1 MNRDNFAGYIIKSMP
16 TILLIR
22 HCENDYVKTRRLAGR
37 LPDIHLNKN
46 GQAQALALAEKL
58 ASAPIKAIYSSPL
71 ERAIETARPI
81 AGALHLEIIPFDG
94 LMEIN
99 FGEWQ
104 GKTLKSLQ
112 RLKIWKTVQNSP
124 SLMRFPGGESFADA
138 QNRIINQIEE
148 LCKQYGS
155 EDIFICVSHGDVI
168 KLSIAY
174 YIGLPLDCFQ
184 RLHISPGSLNIL
196 HISDNRSGLFTLNY
210 DPSFSFF
217 TSQ

>member
-1 MNRDNFAGYIIKSMP
+1 MP
-16 TILLIR
+16 TILFIR
-22 HCENDYVKTRRLAGR
+22 HSENDYVKTRRLAGR

-46 GQAQALALAEKL
+46 GQAQAQVLAEKL
-58 ASAPIKAIYSSPL
+58 AAAPIKAIYSSPL
-71 ERAIETARPI
+71 ERAMETARPI
-81 AGALHLEIIPFDG
+81 AAALHLEIIPCDG

-148 LCKQYGS
+148 LCKRYSS

-168 KLSIAY
+168 RLAVAY

-184 RLHISPGSLNIL
+184 RLHISPGSMNVL
-196 HISDNRSGLFTLNY
+196 HISDNHSGLFTLNY

>member
-1 MNRDNFAGYIIKSMP
+1 MP

-22 HCENDYVKTRRLAGR
+22 HSENDYVKTRRLAGR
-37 LPDIHLNKN
+37 LPGIHLNEK
-46 GQAQALALAEKL
+46 GQAQAQTLAEKL
-58 ASAPIKAIYSSPL
+58 ANVPIKAIYSSPL
-71 ERAIETARPI
+71 ERAMETARPV
-81 AGALHLEIIPFDG
+81 AAALHLEIIPCDG

-112 RLKIWKTVQNSP
+112 RLKIWKTVLNSP
-124 SLMRFPGGESFADA
+124 SLMRFPGGETFANA

-148 LCKQYGS
+148 LSQPYGP
-155 EDIFICVSHGDVI
+155 EDIFICVSHADVI
-168 KLSIAY
+168 RLAIAY

-184 RLHISPGSLNIL
+184 RLHISPGSLNVL
-196 HISDNRSGLFTLNY
+196 HISENRSGLFTLNY

-217 TSQ
+217 TSNQK

>member
-1 MNRDNFAGYIIKSMP
+1 MP
-16 TILLIR
+16 TILFIR
-22 HCENDYVKTRRLAGR
+22 HSENDYVKTRRLAGR

-46 GQAQALALAEKL
+46 GQAQAQVLAEKL
-58 ASAPIKAIYSSPL
+58 AGAPIKAIYSSPL
-71 ERAIETARPI
+71 ERAMETASPI
-81 AGALHLEIIPFDG
+81 AAALHLEIIPCDG

-148 LCKQYGS
+148 LCKRYSS

-168 KLSIAY
+168 RLAVAY
-174 YIGLPLDCFQ
+174 YIGLSLDCFQ
-184 RLHISPGSLNIL
+184 RLHISPGSMNVL
-196 HISDNRSGLFTLNY
+196 HITDNHSGLFTLNY

>member
-1 MNRDNFAGYIIKSMP
+1 LLVILKLMP

-22 HCENDYVKTRRLAGR
+22 HSENDYVKTRRLAGR
-37 LPDIHLNKN
+37 LPGIHLNEK
-46 GQAQALALAEKL
+46 GQAQAQALAEKL
-58 ASAPIKAIYSSPL
+58 ANVPIKAIYSSPL
-71 ERAIETARPI
+71 ERAMETARPV
-81 AGALHLEIIPFDG
+81 AAALHLEIIPCDG

-112 RLKIWKTVQNSP
+112 RLKIWKTVLNSP
-124 SLMRFPGGESFADA
+124 SLMRFPGGETFANA

-148 LCKQYGS
+148 LCQPYGP
-155 EDIFICVSHGDVI
+155 EDIFICVSHADVI
-168 KLSIAY
+168 RLAIAY

-184 RLHISPGSLNIL
+184 RLHISPGSLNVL
-196 HISDNRSGLFTLNY
+196 HISENRSGLFTLNY

-217 TSQ
+217 TYNQK